1 MDLSNNGKL
10 LYNLR
15 KAKGMTQKQVA
26 DRLGIQPKTVSK
38 WERGHGFPDVSV
50 LSDLADIFG
59 VSERTLLSGRL
70 VRNMQETG
78 NMKNTKFY
86 ICPHCGSLTQGM
98 GESKV
103 VCCGKALEPLAPKEA
118 DEKHALAVSEAE
130 NDFYIQFD
138 HEMNKE
144 HFIGFVAYVACD
156 RVLTVKLYPEQDS
169 AVRLPKAYGG
179 KLYYYCNRHGLFVY
193 SKLNPPRRKE
203 NGSANLTALLSAFAR
218 AYHYKH
224 SQNPVFCDEFA
235 NRLFSAEEYE
245 KIEGYI
251 RQSGKE
257 VKRYVN
263 EQLAPIP
270 LARARFCEDSLATA
284 VRTGTTQYVILASGM
299 DTFALRNKD
308 RLTVY
313 EIDKPNVLA
322 EKEKRMA
329 RAGLRSSAIY
339 VPADL
344 STADLK
350 RVLTGKGFDTKQKT
364 FFSCLGL
371 FYYLSKEEIEN
382 LLRKIAAF
390 AAEGSSLLF
399 DFPDNHFFSSEVP
412 RVKELIQT
420 ARASGSPMQSCF
432 GYSELEKL
440 LEKYNLYIY
449 EFLNDEEMQA
459 RYFSDCKGEITP
471 FEHVD
476 YALAVLKP

>member
-10 LYNLR
+10 LYQLR

-70 VRNMQETG
+70 IRNMQETG
-78 NMKNTKFY
+78 NMKNTGFY
-86 ICPHCGSLTQGM
+86 ICPYCGSLTQGI

-103 VCCGKALEPLAPKEA
+103 VCCGKALEPLAPKET
-118 DEKHALAVSEAE
+118 DDNHALTLSEVE
-130 NDFYIQFD
+130 NDFYIQFN
-138 HEMNKE
+138 HEMTKE
-144 HFIGFVAYVACD
+144 HFISFVAYVACD

-169 AVRLPKAYGG
+169 ALRLPKMYGG

-193 SKLNPPRRKE
+193 PKIDPPRRKE
-203 NGSANLTALLSAFAR
+203 KAAANLTALLSAFAR
-218 AYHYKH
+218 AYHCKH
-224 SQNPVFCDEFA
+224 SPNPVFCDEFA
-235 NRLFSAEEYE
+235 ERLFSEDEYAQ
-245 KIEGYI
+245 IEGYI

-284 VRTGTTQYVILASGM
+284 VRTGTKQYVILASGM
-299 DTFALRNKD
+299 DTFAVRNKD

-313 EIDKPNVLA
+313 EIDTPNVLA
-322 EKEKRMA
+322 EKKKRMA
-329 RAGLRSSAIY
+329 RAGLSPSVTY

-344 STADLK
+344 STADVEK
-350 RVLTGKGFDTKQKT
+350 VLTENGFDKKKKT

-382 LLRKIAAF
+382 LLQQIAAF

-412 RVKELIQT
+412 RVKELIKT
-420 ARASGSPMQSCF
+420 ASASGSPMKSCF
-432 GYSELEKL
+432 GYCELEKL
-440 LEKYNLYIY
+440 LQKYDLYIY
-449 EFLNDEEMQA
+449 EFLNDKEMQD
-459 RYFSDCKGEITP
+459 RYFSDQKGEMTA
-471 FEHVD
+471 FEHVN
-476 YALAVLKP
+476 YALAVFKP